1 MALRWQGEHCKGSS
15 KHKNSGVWSSVA
27 LFSTNLID
35 FTTFHHLLAPFSHR
49 FLTQTSRTQ
58 GDLVGELALKPRI
71 SCMARDR
78 AFAMP

>member
-35 FTTFHHLLAPFSHR
+35 FT
-49 FLTQTSRTQ
+49 
-58 GDLVGELALKPRI
+58 
-71 SCMARDR
+71 
-78 AFAMP
+78 